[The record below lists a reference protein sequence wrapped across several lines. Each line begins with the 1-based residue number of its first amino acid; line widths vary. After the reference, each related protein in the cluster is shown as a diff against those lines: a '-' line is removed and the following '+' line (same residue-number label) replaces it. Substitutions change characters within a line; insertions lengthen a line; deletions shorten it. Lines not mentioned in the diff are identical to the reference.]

1 MIKKISLVLSFVLVL
16 ALFAGCTVEEK
27 LDRVEDRAEAFVE
40 NQEEKVEQY
49 LESVVETPQ
58 TSLAAEA
65 ITKEQAE
72 NIALEYVGL
81 TREQVSGLRTEFEI
95 DDGISQ
101 YNVEF
106 RMDGWEYEFE
116 IHEKTGKIL
125 SYDKDYDRY

>member
-1 MIKKISLVLSFVLVL
+1 MLKKISLVISFMLVL
-16 ALFAGCTVEEK
+16 ALFAGCAVEEK
-27 LDRVEDRAEAFVE
+27 MDRAEDRAEAFVE

-49 LESVVETPQ
+49 LASAVQ
-58 TSLAAEA
+58 TTQSTSAAEV

-72 NIALEYVGL
+72 NIALEYAGL

-101 YNVEF
+101 YNIEF
-106 RMDGWEYEFE
+106 RQDGWEYEFE

-125 SYDKDYDRY
+125 SYDKDKEQY

>member
-1 MIKKISLVLSFVLVL
+1 MLKKISLILSFVLVL
-16 ALFAGCTVEEK
+16 ALFAGCAVEEK
-27 LDRVEDRAEAFVE
+27 LDRAEDRAEAFVE
-40 NQEEKVEQY
+40 NREEKVEQY

-72 NIALEYVGL
+72 NIALEYAGL
-81 TREQVSGLRTEFEI
+81 TRDQVSGLRTEFEI

-101 YNVEF
+101 YNIEF
-106 RMDGWEYEFE
+106 RQDGWEYEFE

-125 SYDKDYDRY
+125 SYDKDRE

>member
-81 TREQVSGLRTEFEI
+81 NREQVSGLRTEFEI

-125 SYDKDYDRY
+125 SYDKD

>member
-40 NQEEKVEQY
+40 SQEEKVEQY
-49 LESVVETPQ
+49 LASVVETPQ
-58 TSLAAEA
+58 STLAEEA

-101 YNVEF
+101 YNIEF
-106 RMDGWEYEFE
+106 RQDGWEYEFE

-125 SYDKDYDRY
+125 SYDKDRE